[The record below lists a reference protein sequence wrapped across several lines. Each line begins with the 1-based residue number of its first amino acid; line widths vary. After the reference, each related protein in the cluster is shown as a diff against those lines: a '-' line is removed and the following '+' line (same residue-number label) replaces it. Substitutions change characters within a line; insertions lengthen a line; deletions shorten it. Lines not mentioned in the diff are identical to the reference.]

1 VKESFVGFAHAGV
14 VITGQF
20 VSGYVQLCW
29 DGELFNRDFLVLVSQ
44 DVKEGCFG
52 EVLVPVVGRYDDVGI
67 VGEYSSG
74 VNAVLLVLFAPEDV
88 SFVVAVGAPIL
99 LGALLECLCRVS
111 YLPE

>member
-44 DVKEGCFG
+44 DMKEGCFG

-67 VGEYSSG
+67 VGEYSSC

-99 LGALLECLCRVS
+99 LGAVARVS
-111 YLPE
+111 LSC